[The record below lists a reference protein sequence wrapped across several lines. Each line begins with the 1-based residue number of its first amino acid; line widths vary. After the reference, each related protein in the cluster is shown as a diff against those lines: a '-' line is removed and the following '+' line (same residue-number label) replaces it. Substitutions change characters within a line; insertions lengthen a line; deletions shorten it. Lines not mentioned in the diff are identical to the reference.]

1 MWLYSDEAFTNWAA
15 NISDS
20 NPDLEQTFKNRY
32 SDYTLAMVCDISALL
47 VRVDRTYTTTTDADG
62 NDVVSHTG
70 TDYYYNLTDG
80 SKANWGCC
88 LQDKSQKG
96 GGYCMAVNDAEDDI
110 DSFYVYDSEFATL
123 ISFAD
128 PISNRP
134 STCN

>member
-1 MWLYSDEAFTNWAA
+1 M
-15 NISDS
+15 
-20 NPDLEQTFKNRY
+20 Q
-32 SDYTLAMVCDISALL
+32 CDISALL
-47 VRVDRTYTTTTDADG
+47 VRVERAYTTTTDADG
-62 NDVVSHTG
+62 NDVVTHSG
-70 TDYYYNLTDG
+70 TTYYYNLTDG

-110 DSFYVYDSEFATL
+110 DSYYVYDSEFATL

-128 PISNRP
+128 PISSRP